1 MNQTG
6 EQSTAAVGDMTIQEF
21 LRSDSVRYTHAAT
34 LSLVAGELRAR
45 GKPFR
50 IRRPSATAL
59 KDLRDG
65 PVVLIGGFN
74 NPWTRKLSEEW
85 RFTLAA
91 DPAGAYVRDREHPD
105 DRRWRPESAGRLI
118 KNLRQTYGLITRVKD
133 SATGQSVLTL
143 FGWYTER
150 GPQVNA
156 LSTTCLQAAERIGGG
171 HLRKQNVQIV
181 VEAAVMGEDS
191 GAPRVIAV
199 NSW

>member
-1 MNQTG
+1 MLFVNQAE

-21 LRSDSVRYTHAAT
+21 LRSDSVRYTDAAT

-45 GKPFR
+45 GKQFR

-74 NPWTRKLSEEW
+74 NPWTRKLSEDW

-105 DRRWRPESAGRLI
+105 DRRWRPETAGRLI

-133 SATGQSVLTL
+133 AATGQLRADVIRSGT
-143 FGWYTER
+143 R
-150 GPQVNA
+150 NA
-156 LSTTCLQAAERIGGG
+156 GR
-171 HLRKQNVQIV
+171 R
-181 VEAAVMGEDS
+181 
-191 GAPRVIAV
+191 
-199 NSW
+199 